1 MKKFVFTLLLV
12 FVCHLGYAQS
22 INGLFNEFGNEKNAD
37 CVKVSSFMM
46 SLGKMFAGHDEDAEI
61 IRKIKSIKVLDLESC
76 TQSVK
81 ERFSKKVNRLSLKG
95 YDELMRVNDEG
106 EKVRVLMK
114 AKKGNYPRTAIRMHG
129 KRGLY
134 TGTDKR
140 KIHKGRYRQISKS
153 GNKEEAWTPLSLNNN
168 SCLTTATLPDSLP
181 ADRKPSGGGRYGAGG
196 VSEIVEQ
203 AR

>member
-22 INGLFNEFGNEKNAD
+22 INGLFNEFGSEKNAD

-76 TQSVK
+76 TASVK
-81 ERFSKKVNRLSLKG
+81 ERFNKKVNRLSLKG

-114 AKKGNYPRTAIRMHG
+114 TKKETIRELLFVCTG
-129 KRGLY
+129 KEGLY

-153 GNKEEAWTPLSLNNN
+153 GNREEAWTPLSLSNNFY
-168 SCLTTATLPDSLP
+168 LTTGNST
-181 ADRKPSGGGRYGAGG
+181 G
-196 VSEIVEQ
+196 
-203 AR
+203 